1 MKKITWKL
9 LFFVVDQS
17 KRNQEDSKQDK
28 GKEKSIYNMYKILRM
43 STVRVAKQVVIL
55 CQTIFIF

>member
-28 GKEKSIYNMYKILRM
+28 GKEKSIYNM
-43 STVRVAKQVVIL
+43 
-55 CQTIFIF
+55 

>member
-9 LFFVVDQS
+9 SFFVVDQS